1 MTGLRV
7 GGRLDRF
14 SIGARLF
21 VAAIACSAVIL
32 LISGVV
38 LSAIYRRVTERAFD
52 ERLHIYLTEL
62 VGDLAAPLDS
72 DRGNLGSIAEPRFE
86 QPLSGWYWQIT
97 QLDNPR
103 REVRAS
109 RSLVGTELPILTDL
123 GVRATV
129 GERREGYGTGLDDRR
144 LRIVERR
151 VDLGDEG
158 RYLIAVAGDA
168 SEIDRETG
176 DFNRAVAVTFLLL
189 GAALALST
197 LVQVRFGLRPLS
209 QLGASVVAVRRGEA
223 DHIAGRYPPDIAPLA
238 GELNLLLDTN
248 REIVERARTHV
259 GNLAHALKTPL
270 SVLANEAQG
279 SRSPLAAHVR
289 HQTEVM
295 RDQVNYHLGRAR
307 AAALSTGLGA
317 ATAARPVVEGLARVF
332 AKLNS
337 ERGLTIS
344 IEVPDDLRV
353 RCEEQDLQEM
363 LGNLIDN
370 ACKWSAGEVRIGAT
384 VLDDPGLPYVV
395 FCVDDDGP
403 GLPEAKREEVLRR
416 GRRLDESRPGSGL
429 GLAIVVDLAALHSG
443 ALTLETSPA
452 GGLRALLKLPA
463 V

>member
-1 MTGLRV
+1 MRAA
-7 GGRLDRF
+7 GRLDRF
-14 SIGARLF
+14 SIGARLLS
-21 VAAIACSAVIL
+21 AALVCSAVIL
-32 LISGVV
+32 LISGLA
-38 LSAIYRRVTERAFD
+38 LSAIYRRITERAFD

-72 DRGNLGSIAEPRFE
+72 DRGSLGSIAEPRFE

-97 QLDNPR
+97 QLDNPK

-109 RSLVGTELPILTDL
+109 RSLVGSELPILTDL
-123 GVRATV
+123 GVRASI
-129 GERREGYGTGLDDRR
+129 GERREGYGTGIDDRR

-168 SEIDRETG
+168 SEIDREIG
-176 DFNRAVAVTFLLL
+176 DFNRAVAVTFLIL
-189 GAALALST
+189 GAALGLST

-209 QLGASVVAVRRGEA
+209 QLGASVAAVRRGEA

-238 GELNLLLDTN
+238 GELNLMLDTN

-279 SRSPLAAHVR
+279 SRSQLAGQVR
-289 HQTEVM
+289 RQTEVM

-317 ATAARPVVEGLARVF
+317 ATLARPVVEGLARVF
-332 AKLNS
+332 ARLNT
-337 ERGLTIS
+337 ERGLTLAID
-344 IEVPDDLRV
+344 IPDDLRV

-370 ACKWSAGEVRIGAT
+370 ACKWTASEVRIAASLQG
-384 VLDDPGLPYVV
+384 DPGLPYIV
-395 FCVDDDGP
+395 FTVDDDGP

-429 GLAIVVDLAALHSG
+429 GLAIVVDLASLHTGS
-443 ALTLETSPA
+443 LTLGTSPA
-452 GGLRALLKLPA
+452 GGLRATLRLPG